1 MKLTS
6 SGMSRI
12 NSPRTS
18 EQRAPEFDMSE
29 LETLFSATVPDSG
42 RRNGGGKSGNAAG
55 AKADKVHLCS
65 VLALDD
71 STLDIDQIEN
81 LIKFCPTKEE
91 MELLKN
97 YKGEK
102 ENLGKCEQA
111 SGV

>member
-1 MKLTS
+1 
-6 SGMSRI
+6 
-12 NSPRTS
+12 
-18 EQRAPEFDMSE
+18 MSE

-102 ENLGKCEQA
+102 ENLGKCEQNSIFQA
-111 SGV
+111 P